1 MGLKTLLSPR
11 IGEILGDGSL
21 PMQGDL
27 EGQFLIHDTKVLNS
41 ELSVAV

>member
-21 PMQGDL
+21 PMPGDL
-27 EGQFLIHDTKVLNS
+27 EGQFLKPVTTCF
-41 ELSVAV
+41 APRT